1 MAEMIYS
8 KVMHL
13 VTPKQYQIIQEVN
26 NENEGDF
33 FLDDGK
39 PADEK
44 IRQFNN
50 NYLEKKA
57 ESKFKED
64 RSWEKLGERVTPML
78 QSQNQSQ
85 SQPQPQPQQGKVN
98 DVAVVQGVP
107 RQMQHKKT
115 TYLRYF
121 CI

>member
-39 PADEK
+39 PTDEK
-44 IRQFNN
+44 S
-50 NYLEKKA
+50 EKI
-57 ESKFKED
+57 D
-64 RSWEKLGERVTPML
+64 VHGEIL
-78 QSQNQSQ
+78 S
-85 SQPQPQPQQGKVN
+85 
-98 DVAVVQGVP
+98 
-107 RQMQHKKT
+107 
-115 TYLRYF
+115 
-121 CI
+121 